1 MGCCFLAQSFNIEK
15 HPSPVVS
22 LAKLISPIKKLL
34 KWMLSPPTLTCGF
47 KKAKKFTPMILYV
60 IKSKSIKKKMFLID
74 GNVLM
79 KTLNSLFKNV
89 IFLTALIILN
99 TWIQLAKEFTHL
111 IASMFGSSKIPSP
124 IQLKTIITVSNMFQN
139 FLTNCIGPFAMK

>member
-1 MGCCFLAQSFNIEK
+1 
-15 HPSPVVS
+15 
-22 LAKLISPIKKLL
+22 
-34 KWMLSPPTLTCGF
+34 MLSPPTLTCGF